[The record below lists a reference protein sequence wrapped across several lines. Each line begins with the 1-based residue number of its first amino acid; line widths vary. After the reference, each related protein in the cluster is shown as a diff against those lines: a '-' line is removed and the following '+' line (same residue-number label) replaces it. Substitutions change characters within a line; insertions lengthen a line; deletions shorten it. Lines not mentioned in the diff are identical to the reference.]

1 MNGDTR
7 SCVDQILEAIEYGHL
22 PTDEAERRVQKLLDD
37 EVSKTTEAAD
47 MDMVNA
53 CQSLLWELKTHGQIP
68 YEDHS
73 EQIRASVEKEY
84 SAWTKHRRRQQL
96 AFKIGS
102 VAAVFLLVAGI
113 SLSFHWEWFSGNSTP
128 DGQQYLVH
136 GHEISTEMVAEAIA
150 AHDGLVQYEGSN
162 ISELETYLGFQ
173 PNIPQRLSNGLS
185 AVRYHISFFP
195 YEILL
200 RVSYAQSPDVS
211 HALSY
216 SIFYFPQ
223 PENAYVSLEQSEPG
237 HYIEFNGH
245 QVYISNNCGRQF
257 ACWQVGNATCLL
269 SIHTPGESVEASL
282 DEFMGETG
290 K

>member
-84 SAWTKHRRRQQL
+84 STWTKHRRRQQL
-96 AFKIGS
+96 AFKLGS

-128 DGQQYLVH
+128 DGQQYLVY

-150 AHDGLVQYEGSN
+150 AHDGLDRYEGN
-162 ISELETYLGFQ
+162 NMGELETHLGFQ
-173 PNIPQRLSNGLS
+173 PNIPRRLTNGLS
-185 AVRYHISFFP
+185 AVKYTLIFYP
-195 YEILL
+195 IQILL
-200 RVSYAQSPDVS
+200 RVSYAQSPD
-211 HALSY
+211 ATCELSY
-216 SIFYFPQ
+216 SIYYFPEM
-223 PENAYVSLEQSEPG
+223 ENAYVSMEQSEPG
-237 HYIEFNGH
+237 HYIEFNDR
-245 QVYISNNCGRQF
+245 QVYISNNAGRQF
-257 ACWQVGNATCLL
+257 ACWQVGNATHIL
-269 SIHTPGESVEASL
+269 SIHTPGESVEAVL
-282 DEFMGETG
+282 GEFIGETG